1 MVQPSRAVAPVQA
14 GRVELRGVGVAY
26 ETFGAGEET
35 LLLLPPWSITHSRF
49 WKAQVPYLARH
60 FRVVTFDPVG
70 NGRSDR
76 PARAEDYA
84 VSLDVE
90 RALAVLEATHVERS
104 VMVAHCA
111 AAPLA
116 LLLAANHADHIAGAA
131 FTSPALPLTP
141 PLAERTGVDFEAEL
155 PEYDGWA
162 KKNRNYWR
170 RDFRGFLDFFFSRC
184 FTEPHSTKQI
194 EDSVA
199 WALEGSAETLALTVG
214 GPDLDVDAVHELLGR
229 LQCPLLVIQGDE
241 DRLIPRDR
249 GAAFADAT
257 GAELV
262 ELEGVGHCPHARHPV
277 PFNLLIRDFAERC
290 FDSRPRQHG

>member
-1 MVQPSRAVAPVQA
+1 MVEPSRAVAPIRT

-26 ETFGAGEET
+26 EIFGEGALA

-76 PARAEDYA
+76 PTRAEDYA
-84 VSLDVE
+84 VGLDVE
-90 RALAVLEATHVERS
+90 RTLAVLEEARVDRW

-116 LLLAANHADHIAGAA
+116 LLLAANHAERVAGAL
-131 FTSPALPLTP
+131 FMSPALPLTP
-141 PLAERTGVDFEAEL
+141 GLPERTGIDFESEL
-155 PEYDGWA
+155 PEYEGWA

-170 RDFRGFLDFFFSRC
+170 RDFRGYLEFFHGRC
-184 FTEPHSTKQI
+184 FTEPHSSKQI
-194 EDSVA
+194 EDGVG
-199 WALEGSAETLALTVG
+199 WGLEGSGETLALTVG
-214 GPDLDVDAVHELLGR
+214 APELGLDAVHELLGR
-229 LQCPLLVIQGDE
+229 LQCPLLVTQGDE
-241 DRLIPRDR
+241 DSLIPRDR

-257 GAELV
+257 GAQLV
-262 ELEGVGHCPHARHPV
+262 ELKGVGHCPNARYPV
-277 PFNLLIRDFAERC
+277 YFNLLVREFAERC
-290 FDSRPRQHG
+290 FSGTRSI